1 MLKLRSLPNG
11 AGTVASLL
19 LRVAAPAVEWQPPGT
34 GARCQARLRREFGL
48 LRCSRNQM
56 EAAPKLGR
64 NRQLSILPLLVD
76 HPRSRFDN
84 QRPTMKILI
93 ASTLCDGP
101 HQPDARDLA
110 YTSRRQPRDRLPNR
124 DCISRS
130 HRSQRRA
137 IPSSSAD
144 ADFDRR
150 DLPSLIPELTDI
162 PPGSQW
168 LRIVCE
174 RLFVDV
180 IPGQAIPNT

>member
-34 GARCQARLRREFGL
+34 GARCQAGLRREFGL

-101 HQPDARDLA
+101 YQSDARDLA
-110 YTSRRQPRDRLPNR
+110 YTSRRQPRDRLLTGIAFR
-124 DCISRS
+124 DGIEASGAQFLPLPPTLISTGGIFSR
-130 HRSQRRA
+130 
-137 IPSSSAD
+137 
-144 ADFDRR
+144 
-150 DLPSLIPELTDI
+150 
-162 PPGSQW
+162 
-168 LRIVCE
+168 
-174 RLFVDV
+174 
-180 IPGQAIPNT
+180 